1 MTGNEEYQKWVDGM
15 CRGKCPGGESMP
27 EFVDRVFAAFDA
39 IAREAMAAGEKQ
51 LFIAA
56 HGGTVMALL
65 SRCGR
70 PEKDY
75 YDWYVKNCQGYV
87 ARLDE
92 ESWGKDPILTEPELF
107 EKLSALPEE
116 RIRL

>member
-1 MTGNEEYQKWVDGM
+1 M
-15 CRGKCPGGESMP
+15 
-27 EFVDRVFAAFDA
+27 
-39 IAREAMAAGEKQ
+39 
-51 LFIAA
+51 
-56 HGGTVMALL
+56 
-65 SRCGR
+65 
-70 PEKDY
+70 
-75 YDWYVKNCQGYV
+75 KNCQGYV